1 MKRGFLLVAFILFG
15 FAQQAKADYQV
26 IVRADAG
33 LSGLQPVCALLLCRV
48 VQGLDG
54 VLGQVFLVS
63 GPSGV
68 DPNAFL
74 QSLQI
79 QIGISNAELDIG
91 INLTQPF
98 INDWTVPALA
108 DTRPVN
114 YFGAIVW
121 NGYANQPASQVIEL
135 PTARSTFNLLGSG
148 VVGVIDTGIDPNHP
162 ALKDV
167 VVTGYDFT
175 RNTGG
180 IPSELS
186 DLTQSVS
193 PVVDGQPTARVNEST
208 AAVLDENSAS
218 VLRQYTA
225 FGHGTMVSGIIHLVA
240 PEARIMPLKAFRA
253 DGTGY
258 LSDIIRAVYY
268 GTQNG
273 AKILNMSFSTPTNSK
288 ELKRAIDIARAQG
301 MISVASAGND
311 GQPLWV
317 YPAALGNVMGIA
329 STDYFDQRSSFSNY
343 GMPLVWVAAPGEAI
357 VSPYPFSTYAASWG
371 TSFSAPFVSGVAS
384 LLLSILPDSNESQ
397 AAAAIS
403 NARTLGPDLGYGR
416 LDVYKAIDAAGKSR

>member
-1 MKRGFLLVAFILFG
+1 MKRGFLLVTFILFV
-15 FAQQAKADYQV
+15 FAQQAKGDYQV
-26 IVRADAG
+26 IVCADAG
-33 LSGLQPVCALLLCRV
+33 LSAIQPACALLLCRV

-63 GPSGV
+63 VPGSI
-68 DPNAFL
+68 DPYAFL

-98 INDWTVPALA
+98 INDLSVPALA
-108 DTRPVN
+108 DNRPVN
-114 YFGAIVW
+114 YFGARVW

-148 VVGVIDTGIDPNHP
+148 TVGVIDTGIDPNHP
-162 ALKDV
+162 ALKGV
-167 VVTGYDFT
+167 VVAGYDFT

-186 DLTQSVS
+186 DLTEPLS
-193 PVVDGQPTARVNEST
+193 PVVDGRPAARVNDST
-208 AAVLDENSAS
+208 AAVLDENSATAI
-218 VLRQYTA
+218 RPYAA
-225 FGHGTMVSGIIHLVA
+225 FGHGTMVSGVIHLVA
-240 PEARIMPLKAFRA
+240 PAVRIMPLKAFRA
-253 DGTGY
+253 DGTGS
-258 LSDIIRAVYY
+258 LSDIIRAVYF

-273 AKILNMSFSTPTNSK
+273 AKILNMSFSTPTNST
-288 ELKRAIDIARAQG
+288 ELQRALGIATAHG
-301 MISVASAGND
+301 VISVASAGND
-311 GQPLWV
+311 GQPILV
-317 YPAALGNVMGIA
+317 YPAALEDVMGIA
-329 STDYFDQRSSFSNY
+329 STNYSDQRSSFSNY
-343 GMPLVWVAAPGEAI
+343 GMPLVWVAAPGESI
-357 VSPYPFSTYAASWG
+357 VSPYPFGTYAASWG

-384 LLLSILPDSNESQ
+384 LLLTIPHTNESQ

-416 LDVYKAIDAAGKSR
+416 LDVYKAIEAAITMR

>member
-1 MKRGFLLVAFILFG
+1 MLWQIC
-15 FAQQAKADYQV
+15 
-26 IVRADAG
+26 
-33 LSGLQPVCALLLCRV
+33 CA
-48 VQGLDG
+48 
-54 VLGQVFLVS
+54 
-63 GPSGV
+63 P
-68 DPNAFL
+68 
-74 QSLQI
+74 
-79 QIGISNAELDIG
+79 
-91 INLTQPF
+91 
-98 INDWTVPALA
+98 
-108 DTRPVN
+108 
-114 YFGAIVW
+114 
-121 NGYANQPASQVIEL
+121 
-135 PTARSTFNLLGSG
+135 PT
-148 VVGVIDTGIDPNHP
+148 I
-162 ALKDV
+162 V

-175 RNTGG
+175 RNNGG

-193 PVVDGQPTARVNEST
+193 PVVNGQPTARVNEST

-288 ELKRAIDIARAQG
+288 ELKRAIDIATAQG
-301 MISVASAGND
+301 VISVASAGND
-311 GQPLWV
+311 GQPIWV

-384 LLLSILPDSNESQ
+384 LLLTIPHTNESQ

-416 LDVYKAIDAAGKSR
+416 LDVYKAIEAAITMR